1 MVANSRFDDVEA
13 DKKLVTHLQE
23 RSLATMMY
31 LISLLQMSK
40 VPFSL
45 VDEINQGMDARAE
58 RAVHNHLVDAV
69 CEVPDVGQ

>member
-1 MVANSRFDDVEA
+1 
-13 DKKLVTHLQE
+13 
-23 RSLATMMY
+23 MMY

-58 RAVHNHLVDAV
+58 RAVHNHLVKAV
-69 CEVPDVGQ
+69 CEVPDVGQWVDKIYVQCGYR